1 LTFVVVVV
9 VAAAFVSSGIALYL
23 RLFSQMHWYYGLS
36 FWEEYV
42 GRQVAL

>member
-1 LTFVVVVV
+1 LTLVV
-9 VAAAFVSSGIALYL
+9 VAAVAVVSSGIVLYL

-42 GRQVAL
+42 RRQVAL